1 MAGLHGV
8 LAQFLAYIMDCVRAL
23 RRVLS
28 GIEEEI
34 NRLYEVLVEGLLAV
48 LFAIG
53 LGGKE
58 RIVTAHRKCD
68 SGLFK

>member
-1 MAGLHGV
+1 
-8 LAQFLAYIMDCVRAL
+8 MDCVRAL

-34 NRLYEVLVEGLLAV
+34 HGLDEVLVEALLSV

-58 RIVTAHRKCD
+58 RIVTAHRKGY
-68 SGLFK
+68 SRLFK